1 MITFNLSRSSNL
13 SLDSINEILKEGL
26 EKNEE
31 IIFYSG
37 DIIKIFLR
45 ENKNKN
51 KKAFGCFSPEQE
63 TFIELIKKIF
73 FLKKAKILNFEK
85 FDKIEISKIKNY
97 YKGDIIGYLVYFIL
111 SYLFLKKISKNINET
126 DILLKELIKIDRT
139 FNYDI
144 IDFIIKNFDKNEFD
158 KLTDKFV
165 LYDNEN

>member
-1 MITFNLSRSSNL
+1 MIVFNPSRISNL
-13 SLDSINEILKEGL
+13 NLTSINKILKEGL
-26 EKNEE
+26 EKSEE
-31 IIFYSG
+31 ITVYSG
-37 DIIKIFLR
+37 DIIKAFLK
-45 ENKNKN
+45 KNIE
-51 KKAFGCFSPEQE
+51 KASSCFSEEQE
-63 TFIELIKKIF
+63 TFVELIKKIF

-111 SYLFLKKISKNINET
+111 SYLFLKKISKNVNEI

-139 FNYDI
+139 FNYDL